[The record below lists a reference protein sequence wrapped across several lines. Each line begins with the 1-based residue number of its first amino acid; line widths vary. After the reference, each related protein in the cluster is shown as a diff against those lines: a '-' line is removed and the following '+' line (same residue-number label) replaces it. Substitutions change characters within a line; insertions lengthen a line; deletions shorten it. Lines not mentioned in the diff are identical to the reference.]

1 MAQSWIKDFQKSED
15 YKNIIR
21 QRKEEAEQKRESRT
35 PYSVLREQL
44 RPTLAAPVYLVE
56 SAYNAISGRTRTEFE
71 DLPEIFDAGVGPDS
85 VTGSANIIASQFYNS
100 NPAASL
106 DIIKSA
112 DPKAQFNKD
121 KFNNIIVTFGNGT
134 QGYLNK
140 PGLTRADVNQFMGLT
155 KIYGAIPFSAIKKYV
170 APVGGGK
177 LSNAVK
183 SVAANATVFGSVSVG
198 QDVVASVAGS
208 KQGIDSDKLM
218 WNVFGGAVGAPLIG
232 FGIDKLRGLAG
243 FAVNKAGQVVQKVPG
258 ARKTY
263 EDDPAKV
270 IAPWTTNA
278 TASEFKRYI
287 DEQGNVTQLALD
299 EMREKDPDILEI
311 LDQDDLKIF
320 GQSYDAGAS
329 YDNAKIFTL
338 ASKYGIDLN
347 AAQIGRDPIE
357 LAKMQEGLKGVYGE
371 TLRQELLQ
379 FKNRQDEQLL
389 KAAQSLFNDESLTI
403 DKVKSDQNIMNQVG
417 TTIQETVRDAQKAA
431 DNIVTQNY
439 NVISGDLD
447 LDKDSVNIFKS
458 NLKNT
463 LQSQYINIDSESQMS
478 KLSSARGMI
487 NTIDEFVN
495 EINKQEKFTNKTLKQ
510 LESFRSILSSD
521 LSGAIGNDKRA
532 GNIILAEFDRFYGD
546 ILDNAVSQAHTLT
559 QEQVDALTKARESAA
574 DKFKVFGVGGKVK
587 QNDYT
592 TKFVR
597 DTLLEGNKSGLQ
609 IMEEIMGFNYLKK
622 PNEAINRIDRIYDTI
637 KYLPN
642 SEEVRVSVEA
652 DMKDAF
658 LSNLLKNA
666 IQEEEGEMVLNVK
679 KYIKNISDYTDSDL
693 GMKITSKVLNDE
705 EIKSLKALSDVFKT
719 TLPNNAYLNYSN
731 TSSTFFRLLNEVPA
745 LGTLLKVGAYDYY
758 GLKGLFTYRAFSTL
772 KSTKGDTAALL
783 NDILAPDMDADTKTA
798 LSRSVF
804 GSLYS
809 PKEEMMGK
817 VERDYGVKIDRI
829 RSKEQL
835 DQISKR
841 IAPNRFEKNKNIQKI
856 INSQF

>member
-1 MAQSWIKDFQKSED
+1 MAQSWIKEFQKSED
-15 YKNIIR
+15 YKNIIQ
-21 QRKEEAEQKRESRT
+21 QRKAQSEEKRESRT
-35 PYSVLREQL
+35 AFSILKEQFDPFI
-44 RPTLAAPVYLVE
+44 RGSAQIVE
-56 SAYNAISGRTRTEFE
+56 SAYNSISGRGRTEFE
-71 DLPEIFDAGVGPDS
+71 DLPEIFNSNVGPDS

-183 SVAANATVFGSVSVG
+183 SVLANATVFGSVSMG
-198 QDVVASVAGS
+198 QDLVASVAGS
-208 KQGIDSDKLM
+208 KQGVDSDKLM
-218 WNVFGGAVGAPLIG
+218 WNVFGGAVGAPAIG

-278 TASEFKRYI
+278 TQSEFKKYI

-299 EMREKDPDILEI
+299 EIRQKDPDILEV
-311 LDQDDLKIF
+311 LDQTDLNIF
-320 GQSYDAGAS
+320 AQSYDAGAS
-329 YDNAKIFTL
+329 YENAKVFTL

-403 DKVKSDQNIMNQVG
+403 DQVKSDQNIMNQVG

-447 LDKDSVNIFKS
+447 LDKESVNIFKN

-487 NTIDEFVN
+487 NTIDEFVS
-495 EINKQEKFTNKTLKQ
+495 EINKQDKFTNKTLNE
-510 LESFRSILSSD
+510 LEAFRKILNSD

-532 GNIILAEFDRFYGD
+532 GNIILAEFDKFYGD
-546 ILDNAVSQAHTLT
+546 VLDNAVSQAHTLT
-559 QEQVDALTKARESAA
+559 QEQIDALIKARDSAA
-574 DKFKVFGVGGKVK
+574 DKFKVFGVGGTVK

-597 DTLLEGNKSGLQ
+597 DTLLNQDKSGLQ
-609 IMEEIMGFNYLKK
+609 VMEEIMGFNYLKK
-622 PNEAINRIDRIYDTI
+622 PNEAVNRIDRIYDTI

-666 IQEEEGEMVLNVK
+666 IQEEEGEMVLNVRR
-679 KYIKNISDYTDSDL
+679 YIKNISDYTDSDL

-719 TLPNNAYLNYSN
+719 TLPNKAYLNYSN

-772 KSTKGDTAALL
+772 KTAKGDTSALL

-809 PKEEMMGK
+809 PKEEIMGK
-817 VERDYGVKIDRI
+817 VEKDYGIKIDRI

-841 IAPNRFEKNKNIQKI
+841 IAPEKFEKNKNIQKI